1 MLNEIAQLDADP
13 GKVLSLS
20 DAGDGGGVYILGPGS
35 RRHVDYRRGAPSWS
49 GSVDYHRGP
58 PPCGGRPCCSA
69 LPPFPLAPRCSS
81 SGTLRSPQELRRGG
95 RPKRSRR
102 GRRQRRRR
110 RLIPKRP
117 TASCRSARTRSRRRC
132 GIGRND
138 GAEADERRAPWRD
151 QWCYA
156 HHPDLP
162 RCAWPRWALP
172 QPPSYRATH
181 APTRHA
187 VGLVTPV
194 AANQIA
200 AAAAR
205 RAYAYIVVEFVTID
219 VLLGHAGGWRSEHAR
234 LASWHA

>member
-1 MLNEIAQLDADP
+1 MLDEIAQLDADP
-13 GKVLSLS
+13 GKVLSRMLETGEYLYL
-20 DAGDGGGVYILGPGS
+20 AQGPGGTWITAEE
-35 RRHVDYRRGAPSWS
+35 HRRGHPGLLIITEGLRRAEAARAAQP
-49 GSVDYHRGP
+49 H
-58 PPCGGRPCCSA
+58 
-69 LPPFPLAPRCSS
+69 PPFPLAPRCSS
-81 SGTLRSPQELRRGG
+81 SGTLRSPARTPPRG

-138 GAEADERRAPWRD
+138 GAGADERRGPWRD

-172 QPPSYRATH
+172 QPPSSRATH

-234 LASWHA
+234 PRQLA

>member
-1 MLNEIAQLDADP
+1 MLLRAR
-13 GKVLSLS
+13 G
-20 DAGDGGGVYILGPGS
+20 
-35 RRHVDYRRGAPSWS
+35 RRGAAPWS

-58 PPCGGRPCCSA
+58 PPCGGRPCCSPA
-69 LPPFPLAPRCSS
+69 RTPPR
-81 SGTLRSPQELRRGG
+81 G

-138 GAEADERRAPWRD
+138 GAEADERRGPWRD

-200 AAAAR
+200 ASAAR

-219 VLLGHAGGWRSEHAR
+219 VLLRWLAQRTRPSRQLACMRSGGGSPSPIGTIGALLDHAGWASGPSSPVCELRNEVGRQGHRS
-234 LASWHA
+234 